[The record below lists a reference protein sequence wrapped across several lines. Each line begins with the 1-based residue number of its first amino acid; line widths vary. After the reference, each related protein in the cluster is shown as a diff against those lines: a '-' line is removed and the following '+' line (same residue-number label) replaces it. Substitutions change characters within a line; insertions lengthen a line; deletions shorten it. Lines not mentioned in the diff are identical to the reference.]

1 MFELISFSAV
11 TWFWIIYASFGTL
24 QALLI
29 YAIFIS
35 IGLDLQDTISLIVFL
50 ILLFLG
56 IAFWP
61 IVTFV
66 LLFMSAGKLLSK
78 TLK

>member
-1 MFELISFSAV
+1 MFELIAFSAA
-11 TWFWIIYASFGTL
+11 TWFWIVYFSLGTL

-29 YAIFIS
+29 YAVFIS
-35 IGLDLQDTISLIVFL
+35 IGLDLQDTLSLIVFF
-50 ILLFLG
+50 ILLVLG
-56 IAFWP
+56 ISLWP